1 MLLIFKAAAMDMEAM
16 AAMDMVAVL
25 VMATVTVTVTAT
37 GTMDTAPQQPIVTLT
52 PGSTTLILP
61 MHLPTK
67 IQLAGG
73 VPTNNID
80 LPSSHTA
87 PTISTRTSMG
97 NATSSWGVSKSAIQR
112 SEALYSL
119 LRSPGRLFRSE
130 APSII
135 LEIRLALQQLLVSEL
150 VSTRMAIWAPA
161 AMQSQIL
168 GNSTH

>member
-37 GTMDTAPQQPIVTLT
+37 GTMDTAPKRPIVTLT
-52 PGSTTLILP
+52 PGSTALILP

-97 NATSSWGVSKSAIQR
+97 NATSSGGVR
-112 SEALYSL
+112 
-119 LRSPGRLFRSE
+119 
-130 APSII
+130 
-135 LEIRLALQQLLVSEL
+135 
-150 VSTRMAIWAPA
+150 
-161 AMQSQIL
+161 
-168 GNSTH
+168 

>member
-1 MLLIFKAAAMDMEAM
+1 MLLIFNNTAMDME
-16 AAMDMVAVL
+16 AMDMVAVL
-25 VMATVTVTVTAT
+25 VMATATVTVTAT
-37 GTMDTAPQQPIVTLT
+37 GTMDTAPKRPIVTLT
-52 PGSTTLILP
+52 PGSTALILP

-87 PTISTRTSMG
+87 PTISTRTSMV
-97 NATSSWGVSKSAIQR
+97 NATSRGGVSKPPIQR

-130 APSII
+130 APSMI